1 MRASV
6 IVSVLLFASGAAA
19 TPAPMDAKATRA
31 TLAALHAE
39 GNTDKG
45 WAMTRA
51 LFAPSVYFRL
61 DYESPGT
68 GVRHESAGW
77 LTGVAQQRMRR
88 EMMLFVSQ
96 ADDPQCAPP
105 ICAVGMGHST
115 THVYLRR
122 RLDGRPEILGLLVAH
137 QPYHF
142 APEGFKAM
150 APEPL
155 IAEAWQTEVEA
166 GETTALP
173 PIYQGAMPPAVQKAA
188 RARVK
193 TGLRALKAGKY
204 TAAIADLRHA
214 LRIDPSHLRARYDLA
229 RAYALHGQVKAARQ
243 TLRGLEKPE
252 CRGCAAY
259 VTRARTDMT
268 FAVLRTDK
276 RPPR

>member
-6 IVSVLLFASGAAA
+6 IMSVLLFASSVAAA
-19 TPAPMDAKATRA
+19 PAPMDTKAMRA

-61 DYESPGT
+61 DYESSGT

-77 LTGVAQQRMRR
+77 LTGVAQQRMRT
-88 EMMLFVSQ
+88 EAMLFVTQ
-96 ADDPQCAPP
+96 ADDLDCAPP
-105 ICAVGMGHST
+105 VCAVGMGHST
-115 THVYLRR
+115 THLYLRR
-122 RLDGRPEILGLLVAH
+122 RLDGRPQILGLLVAH
-137 QPYHF
+137 QPYRVV
-142 APEGFKAM
+142 PDGFEAM

-155 IAEAWQTEVEA
+155 IAETWQAEVEA

-173 PIYQGAMPPAVQKAA
+173 PIYQGDMPLAVQKAA
-188 RARVK
+188 RVQAK
-193 TGLRALKAGKY
+193 TGVRALKAGQY
-204 TAAIADLRHA
+204 TPAIADLRHA

-243 TLRGLEKPE
+243 TLRGFERPE